1 MWVLQPNPK
10 PKTIKLKLKGTDL
23 EKTQKT
29 ENKGEVLES
38 RTKMDYQK
46 HEEYK
51 GLKAKNSGKT
61 CKKTMNSTYNQGISK
76 K

>member
-1 MWVLQPNPK
+1 MWILQTNLKPNTMEMK
-10 PKTIKLKLKGTDL
+10 IKGTDL

-29 ENKGEVLES
+29 ENKSGVSES
-38 RTKMDYQK
+38 RTEMDYQE

-61 CKKTMNSTYNQGISK
+61 FKKTMNSTSIQGISTK
-76 K
+76 